1 MKLTKVKKE
10 LDCHLLKLW
19 VQDQISKN
27 NYKKQMGTILPVV
40 ADAKI
45 ELLRDLY
52 NIFDLDKITFDITY
66 HNQI

>member
-27 NYKKQMGTILPVV
+27 NYKKQMGFILPVV

-45 ELLRDLY
+45 DLLRDLY